1 MLPLF
6 TLFMYNN
13 ISVSKKELPMDK
25 KLTVMEMA
33 KYLGVSK
40 EAIYNRLRR
49 GSLDSVVENGKKYV
63 LLTSTVQREGRL
75 PKRTAVTSA
84 MDSEYIELLKAQV
97 EELKHKNLKLEDDRD
112 RLYREKEKML
122 IESKEKIE
130 QVYKERDEQ
139 LKTILTLANVPTLG
153 HKIESN
159 EPIEVVEEIEI
170 EEDIV
175 EQMCET
181 FEDWELLEDRL
192 YKKQFDEDKIDK
204 IVKKVKKQLGKS
216 LHVKISQDEIY
227 IKKDIKLKKII
238 GKK

>member
-1 MLPLF
+1 
-6 TLFMYNN
+6 
-13 ISVSKKELPMDK
+13 MDK
-25 KLTVMEMA
+25 KLTVIDMA

-49 GSLDSVVENGKKYV
+49 GSLESIVEGGKKYV

-75 PKRTAVTSA
+75 PKRTTATSP
-84 MDSEYIELLKAQV
+84 MDSEYIDLLKTQI
-97 EELKHKNLKLEDDRD
+97 EELKHKNSKLEDDRD

-122 IESKEKIE
+122 VESKEKIE

-153 HKIESN
+153 RKLESN
-159 EPIEVVEEIEI
+159 EPIDVLEEIEI

-181 FEDWELLEDRL
+181 FEEWELLEDRL
-192 YKKQFDEDKIDK
+192 YAKNFDKKKIEK
-204 IVKKVKKQLGKS
+204 ITKKVKKQLGKS

>member
-1 MLPLF
+1 
-6 TLFMYNN
+6 
-13 ISVSKKELPMDK
+13 MDK
-25 KLTVMEMA
+25 KLTVIDMA

-49 GSLDSVVENGKKYV
+49 GSLESVMEDGKKYV

-75 PKRTAVTSA
+75 PKRITATSP
-84 MDSEYIELLKAQV
+84 MDSEYIDLLKTQI
-97 EELKHKNLKLEDDRD
+97 EELKHKNSKLEDDRD

-122 IESKEKIE
+122 VESKEKIE

-153 HKIESN
+153 RKLESN
-159 EPIEVVEEIEI
+159 EPIDVLEEIEI

-181 FEDWELLEDRL
+181 FEEWELLKDRL
-192 YKKQFDEDKIDK
+192 YAKNFDEEKMEKIT
-204 IVKKVKKQLGKS
+204 KKVKKQLGKS

-227 IKKDIKLKKII
+227 IKKEIKLKKII

>member
-1 MLPLF
+1 
-6 TLFMYNN
+6 
-13 ISVSKKELPMDK
+13 MDK

-33 KYLGVSK
+33 KYLSVSK

-49 GSLDSVVENGKKYV
+49 GTLEAITEDGKKYV
-63 LLTSTVQREGRL
+63 LLTPSVQREGRL
-75 PKRTAVTSA
+75 PKRTAVTNVA
-84 MDSEYIELLKAQV
+84 DSEYVELLKSQI
-97 EELKHKNLKLEDDRD
+97 EELKHKNQKLEDDRD
-112 RLYREKEKML
+112 RLYKEKEEML
-122 IESKEKIE
+122 IESKQMIEK
-130 QVYKERDEQ
+130 VYKERDEQ

-153 HKIESN
+153 HKLEST

-181 FEDWELLEDRL
+181 FVEWELLKTRL
-192 YKKQFDEDKIDK
+192 DNKGFSEENRKK
-204 IVKKVKKQLGKS
+204 IVKKIKKQVGKS
-216 LHVKISQDEIY
+216 LHVKISADEIY

>member
-1 MLPLF
+1 
-6 TLFMYNN
+6 
-13 ISVSKKELPMDK
+13 MDK

-33 KYLGVSK
+33 KYLSVSK

-49 GSLDSVVENGKKYV
+49 GTLEAITENGKKYV
-63 LLTSTVQREGRL
+63 LLTSNVQREGRL
-75 PKRTAVTSA
+75 PKRAPITNT
-84 MDSEYIELLKAQV
+84 MDSEYIDLLKAQI
-97 EELKHKNLKLEDDRD
+97 EELKHKNEKLEDNRD
-112 RLYREKEKML
+112 RLYREKERML
-122 IESKEKIE
+122 IESKQMIEK
-130 QVYKERDEQ
+130 VYKERDEQ

-175 EQMCET
+175 EQMCES
-181 FEDWELLEDRL
+181 FGDWELLNDRF
-192 YKKQFDEDKIDK
+192 YQKGFTVEEQKKIT
-204 IVKKVKKQLGKS
+204 KKVKKQLGKS
-216 LHVKISQDEIY
+216 LHVKISLDEIY

>member
-1 MLPLF
+1 M
-6 TLFMYNN
+6 
-13 ISVSKKELPMDK
+13 EK
-25 KLTVMEMA
+25 KLTVIEMA

-49 GSLDSVVENGKKYV
+49 GSLESVMENGKKYV

-75 PKRTAVTSA
+75 PKRTAVTNA
-84 MDSEYIELLKAQV
+84 MDSEYIDLLKTQI
-97 EELKHKNLKLEDDRD
+97 EELKHKNSKLEDDRD
-112 RLYREKEKML
+112 RLYKEKEKML
-122 IESKEKIE
+122 IESKREIE

-139 LKTILTLANVPTLG
+139 LKTILTLVNVPTLG
-153 HKIESN
+153 NKLESN
-159 EPIEVVEEIEI
+159 EPIDVLEEVEI

-181 FEDWELLEDRL
+181 FEGWELLKDRL
-192 YKKQFDEDKIDK
+192 YRKKFDKEK
-204 IVKKVKKQLGKS
+204 IVKITKKVQKQVGKN
-216 LHVKISQDEIY
+216 LHVKISNDEIY

>member
-1 MLPLF
+1 M
-6 TLFMYNN
+6 N
-13 ISVSKKELPMDK
+13 K

-49 GSLDSVVENGKKYV
+49 GSLESVVEDGKKYV

-75 PKRTAVTSA
+75 PKRSTQTSV
-84 MDSEYIELLKAQV
+84 MDSEYVELLKSQI
-97 EELKHKNLKLEDDRD
+97 EELKQKNQKLEDDRD
-112 RLYREKEKML
+112 RLYFEKERML

-153 HKIESN
+153 HKMSDHD
-159 EPIEVVEEIEI
+159 EPIDAIEEIEI

-175 EQMCET
+175 DQMCQS
-181 FEDWELLEDRL
+181 FEEWEPLKERLLKRGYTDEEQ
-192 YKKQFDEDKIDK
+192 KKITKR
-204 IVKKVKKQLGKS
+204 VKKQLGKS
-216 LHVKISQDEIY
+216 LYVKVSYDEIY
-227 IKKDIKLKKII
+227 IRKDIKLKKIV

>member
-1 MLPLF
+1 M
-6 TLFMYNN
+6 
-13 ISVSKKELPMDK
+13 EK
-25 KLTVMEMA
+25 KLTVIEMA
-33 KYLGVSK
+33 KYLNVSK

-49 GSLDSVVENGKKYV
+49 GSLESVIEDGKKYV
-63 LLTSTVQREGRL
+63 LLTASVQREGRL
-75 PKRTAVTSA
+75 PKRATITNT
-84 MDSEYIELLKAQV
+84 MDSEYIDLLKAQI
-97 EELKHKNLKLEDDRD
+97 EELKHKNEKLEDDRD
-112 RLYREKEKML
+112 RLYKEKEKML
-122 IESKEKIE
+122 IESKQMIE

-153 HKIESN
+153 HKMSDH
-159 EPIEVVEEIEI
+159 EPIDVVEEVEI

-181 FEDWELLEDRL
+181 FEEWELLGDRL
-192 YKKQFDEDKIDK
+192 ATKNFDEKKIEKITKKIKKQI
-204 IVKKVKKQLGKS
+204 GKS

>member
-1 MLPLF
+1 
-6 TLFMYNN
+6 
-13 ISVSKKELPMDK
+13 MDK
-25 KLTVMEMA
+25 KLTVMDMS

-49 GSLDSVVENGKKYV
+49 GTLEAITEDGKKYV

-84 MDSEYIELLKAQV
+84 MDSEYVDLLKAQI
-97 EELKHKNLKLEDDRD
+97 EELKHRNEKLEDDRD

-122 IESKEKIE
+122 IDSKQQIEK
-130 QVYKERDEQ
+130 VYKERDEQ

-153 HKIESN
+153 HKIESS

-175 EQMCET
+175 EQMCES

-192 YKKQFDEDKIDK
+192 LVKGYASDEQKKIT
-204 IVKKVKKQLGKS
+204 KKVKKQLGKS
-216 LHVKISQDEIY
+216 LHVKMSCDEIY
-227 IKKDIKLKKII
+227 IKRDIKLKKII

>member
-1 MLPLF
+1 
-6 TLFMYNN
+6 
-13 ISVSKKELPMDK
+13 MDK
-25 KLTVMEMA
+25 KLTVMEMS

-49 GSLDSVVENGKKYV
+49 GTLESITEDGKKYV
-63 LLTSTVQREGRL
+63 LLTSSVQREGRL

-84 MDSEYIELLKAQV
+84 IDSEYVDLLKAQI
-97 EELKHKNLKLEDDRD
+97 EELKHKNEKLENDRD
-112 RLYREKEKML
+112 RLYREKENML
-122 IESKEKIE
+122 IESKHQIEK
-130 QVYKERDEQ
+130 VYKERDEQ
-139 LKTILTLANVPTLG
+139 LKTILTLANIPTLG

-192 YKKQFDEDKIDK
+192 LVKGYTSDEQKKIT
-204 IVKKVKKQLGKS
+204 KKVKKQLGKS
-216 LHVKISQDEIY
+216 LHVKMSYEEIY
-227 IKKDIKLKKII
+227 IKRDIKLKKII

>member
-1 MLPLF
+1 
-6 TLFMYNN
+6 
-13 ISVSKKELPMDK
+13 MDK
-25 KLTVMEMA
+25 KLTVMDMA

-49 GSLDSVVENGKKYV
+49 GTLEAITEDGKKYV
-63 LLTSTVQREGRL
+63 LLTSSVQREGRL
-75 PKRTAVTSA
+75 PKRTAITSA
-84 MDSEYIELLKAQV
+84 MDSEYIELLKSQI
-97 EELKHKNLKLEDDRD
+97 EELKHKNEKLEDDRD
-112 RLYREKEKML
+112 RLYREKENML
-122 IESKEKIE
+122 IESKQMIEK
-130 QVYKERDEQ
+130 VYKERDEQ

-153 HKIESN
+153 HKLESN

-181 FEDWELLEDRL
+181 FGEWELLERRL
-192 YKKQFDEDKIDK
+192 EEKGFTDENRKKIT
-204 IVKKVKKQLGKS
+204 KKVKKQVGKS
-216 LHVKISQDEIY
+216 LHVKISYDEIY